1 MDKNINRFKK
11 GTNYV
16 NIASAV
22 TRDQLTS
29 INHISDEYLNLNCVK
44 FIPASGAATR
54 MFEDLYKYLEDKI
67 DTEYINKFFNELEN
81 ITFYEDI
88 KDFIENENID
98 KNTIDGRVKII
109 DYILNDNLNYGN
121 LPKALIKMNS
131 YKNYSTTPID
141 EHIYE
146 GEKYLNNNRLNFHFT
161 ISKDHEDLFNEYIK
175 KILNGRDD
183 IKVSYSFQKPKTD
196 TLAVDMDNNPFLL
209 DDGSILYRP
218 GGHGALIENLNDID
232 GDIIFIKNIDNVCHR
247 DYIEDTINSK
257 KKLASV
263 GYAFKEKIDG
273 YIKALLSDDYDIDEI
288 KEFINKDLNITFKGE
303 MTKDK
308 ALSFLNRP
316 LRVCG
321 VVKNQGEPG
330 GGPFVVYNGEYTD
343 LQICEKSEI
352 DLNNKEQH
360 EKFSA
365 SEFFNPVDLV
375 CFVKDHRGEKFNL
388 LEYVNEERY
397 FISKKTYKGK
407 DIKALEHPGLWN
419 GAMDRWNTL
428 FVEVPLSTFNPVKKV
443 NDLLR
448 PCRRS
453 VVEKEVGSLAEVAA
467 SKDI

>member
-1 MDKNINRFKK
+1 MDQNIERFKK
-11 GTNYV
+11 GAKYV
-16 NIASAV
+16 SIASAV
-22 TRDQLTS
+22 TRDHLTS
-29 INHISDEYLNLNCVK
+29 CDHISDDYSNLKCVK

-54 MFEDLYKYLEDKI
+54 MFEDLYKYLEDQV
-67 DTEYINKFFNELEN
+67 DTESINKFFDELED
-81 ITFYEDI
+81 ITFYEEI
-88 KDFIENENID
+88 KDFIKKEKID
-98 KNTIDGRVKII
+98 KNKASGRLKII
-109 DYILNDNLNYGN
+109 DYILNTLNYGN
-121 LPKALIKMNS
+121 LPKAVIKMNS
-131 YKNYSTTPID
+131 YEGYSTTPIE
-141 EHIYE
+141 EHIFE
-146 GEKYLNNNRLNFHFT
+146 GERYLCPSSLNFHFT
-161 ISKDHEDLFNEYIK
+161 ISNNHEDLFNRYIEK
-175 KILNGRDD
+175 VLKGRND

-196 TLAVDMDNNPFLL
+196 TLAVDIDNNPFIMENGEL
-209 DDGSILYRP
+209 LYRP

-247 DYIEDTINSK
+247 DYIEDTVNSK
-257 KKLASV
+257 KKLASI

-288 KEFINKDLNITFKGE
+288 KKFINKDLNITLKDE

-330 GGPFVVYNGEYTD
+330 GGPFVVDNGEYTD
-343 LQICEKSEI
+343 LQICKKSEM
-352 DLNNKEQH
+352 DLNDPKQH
-360 EKFSA
+360 ELFSA
-365 SEFFNPVDLV
+365 SEFFNPVDIV
-375 CFVKDHRGEKFNL
+375 CFLKDHKGEKFNL

-419 GAMDRWNTL
+419 GAMDKWNTL

-448 PCRRS
+448 PCRRG
-453 VVEKEVGSLAEVAA
+453 VVEKEVGALAEVAA
-467 SKDI
+467 GKE